1 MMMIYWSKLATTP
14 DRKTTSGGNQK
25 SPTIHTPQRV
35 MTNCYGQDHGGQSV
49 RKVKG
54 KTWACG
60 QGVIGPQENASLFL
74 DTLGVIV
81 GLISDQVYAPSEV
94 RISI

>member
-1 MMMIYWSKLATTP
+1 MMIYWSKLATTP

-35 MTNCYGQDHGGQSV
+35 MMTNCYGQDHGGQSV

-81 GLISDQVYAPSEV
+81 GLINDQVYAPSEV